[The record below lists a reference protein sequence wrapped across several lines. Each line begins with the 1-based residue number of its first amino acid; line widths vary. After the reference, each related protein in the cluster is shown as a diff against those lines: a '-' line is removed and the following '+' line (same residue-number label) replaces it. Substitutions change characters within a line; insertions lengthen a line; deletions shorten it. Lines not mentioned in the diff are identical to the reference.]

1 MDDAPALSVLL
12 AAAVTIAA
20 GHTVI
25 GVDHSLPFIVLG
37 RARGWSLPKALM
49 ITALCGVG
57 HVLSSVVL
65 GFVGIGIGVALDE
78 LEWVEAARGSVAAW
92 MLIGFGLLYATH
104 AFVRKQRK
112 KPHSHGH
119 MHALGRQHRFVRVH
133 ADEAHAHEHGYGHAH
148 AHDHSDPQHMH
159 PHPAPGRS
167 ALTVWALFI
176 VFAFGPCEPLI
187 PLLMAPAALH
197 NWLGVALVSSVF
209 GAVTIGVM
217 LAVVSVGYLG
227 LSRVRVQWAERNAD
241 VLAGLAIAC
250 SGIAIQA
257 LGI

>member
-1 MDDAPALSVLL
+1 MNDAPALSVLL

-37 RARGWSLPKALM
+37 RARGWSLPKVLM

-65 GFVGIGIGVALDE
+65 GFVGIGIGVALDK
-78 LEWVEAARGSVAAW
+78 LEWVEAARGSIAAW
-92 MLIGFGLLYATH
+92 MLIGFGVLYATH

-112 KPHSHGH
+112 KPHSHDH
-119 MHALGRQHRFVRVH
+119 
-133 ADEAHAHEHGYGHAH
+133 
-148 AHDHSDPQHMH
+148 HSDPQHMH

-197 NWLGVALVSSVF
+197 NWLWVALVCLVF
-209 GAVTIGVM
+209 GAITIGVM
-217 LAVVSVGYLG
+217 LAVVSIGYLG
-227 LSRVRVQWAERNAD
+227 LSRVRLQWAERNAD

-250 SGIAIQA
+250 SGLAIQA